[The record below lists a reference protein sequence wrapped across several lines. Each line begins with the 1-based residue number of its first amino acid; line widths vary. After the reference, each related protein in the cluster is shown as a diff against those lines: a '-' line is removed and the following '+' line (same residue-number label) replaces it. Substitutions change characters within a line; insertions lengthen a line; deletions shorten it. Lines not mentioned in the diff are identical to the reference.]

1 MNSRLR
7 RGIMSPYDVYTTY
20 LAMKK
25 HFTDAK
31 FDFFRYNG
39 KTRASVTA
47 FNKRK
52 DKYFFERMSRK
63 LSDDEVKMYFIAN
76 FVATENPSA
85 VWVGEIMQSG
95 ERHYKNLSKKYQSIT
110 YTFSQECSTLFDE
123 YTLPQLFDSS
133 KGHPPIIKRYLGGDI
148 SIETLTIL
156 DMIFGFCAK
165 IDTKLSDP
173 VWETVS
179 FKVKKYRPFINIDIT
194 KCKSILRDIIHA

>member
-39 KTRASVTA
+39 KTRSSVAA

-95 ERHYKNLSKKYQSIT
+95 ERHYKELSKKYQSIT
-110 YTFSQECSTLFDE
+110 YTFSQECCTLLGE
-123 YTLPQLFDSS
+123 YTLPELFDTSR
-133 KGHPPIIKRYLGGDI
+133 GHPPILKKYLGGEI
-148 SIETLTIL
+148 SVETLTIL
-156 DMIFGFCAK
+156 DIIFGFCAK
-165 IDTKLSDP
+165 IDMKLTDP

-179 FKVKKYRPFINIDIT
+179 FKVKKYRPFINIDIG
-194 KCKSILRDIIHA
+194 KCKTILRDLIHA

>member
-76 FVATENPSA
+76 FVATENPSS

>member
-1 MNSRLR
+1 
-7 RGIMSPYDVYTTY
+7 MSPYDVYTTY

-95 ERHYKNLSKKYQSIT
+95 ERHYKDLSKKYQSIT
-110 YTFSQECSTLFDE
+110 YTFGQECSTLFEE
-123 YTLPQLFDSS
+123 YTLPQLFDISR
-133 KGHPPIIKRYLGGDI
+133 GHPPIIKRYLGGDI

-165 IDTKLSDP
+165 IDTKLTDP

-179 FKVKKYRPFINIDIT
+179 FKVKKYRPFIKIDIT
-194 KCKSILRDIIHA
+194 KCKTILRNIINA

>member
-1 MNSRLR
+1 
-7 RGIMSPYDVYTTY
+7 MSPYDVYTTY

-47 FNKRK
+47 FNKRR

-95 ERHYKNLSKKYQSIT
+95 ERNYTALSKKYQSLT

-123 YTLPQLFDSS
+123 YTLPQLFDIS
-133 KGHPPIIKRYLGGDI
+133 KGHPPILKRYLGGDI

-156 DMIFGFCAK
+156 DIIFGFCAK
-165 IDTKLSDP
+165 IDTKLTDP

-194 KCKSILRDIIHA
+194 KCKIILRNLINA

>member
-148 SIETLTIL
+148 SIETLAIL

>member
-31 FDFFRYNG
+31 FDFFKYNG
-39 KTRASVTA
+39 KTRSSVSA
-47 FNKRK
+47 FNKRR

-63 LSDDEVKMYFIAN
+63 LSDDEIRNYFIAN
-76 FVATENPSA
+76 FVATDNPSA
-85 VWVGEIMQSG
+85 VWVGEIIQSG
-95 ERHYKNLSKKYQSIT
+95 ERNYNELSKKQQSMT
-110 YTFSQECSTLFDE
+110 YTFSQECSDLFDE
-123 YTLPQLFDSS
+123 FGLADVFDA
-133 KGHPPIIKRYLGGDI
+133 KRGHPPAIKKYLAGEL

-156 DMIFGFCAK
+156 DIIFSFSSK
-165 IDTKLSDP
+165 VDKKLADP

-179 FKVKKYRPFINIDIT
+179 MKIKKYRPFLNIDT
-194 KCKSILRDIIHA
+194 DKCKNILRELIHG